1 MARYGPPLT
10 DQAWQP
16 FIWCLIVIVDFAGAL
31 AACRCGVVPVSATPA
46 VRPIPTLNPAKMIS
60 SRFIRKLP
68 SSFTELSTL
77 SDGAASE
84 CDLKV
89 HAGLPQGHCGFLRTA
104 RSGALCRLLPA
115 LESRAGRGRRE
126 PDAGVDYDAAGGERN
141 HRIKVEL
148 GHLGQLLGE
157 QRKPVQQV
165 DQRRRIG
172 CRCPA
177 EAGDEPPGLA
187 LLDELVRIDVC
198 ERSDPE
204 DGGADQL
211 REDAA
216 GTEGDEGAEDR
227 ILDDARKQLGTAGDH
242 RLHEDRRPDAFR
254 GGAN

>member
-77 SDGAASE
+77 SGGAASE

-104 RSGALCRLLPA
+104 RSGGLCPSRQGRFRLILTRQSRHGSRAARAGLCRLLPA
-115 LESRAGRGRRE
+115 LESRTERWRRE
-126 PDAGVDYDAAGGERN
+126 PDAGVG
-141 HRIKVEL
+141 
-148 GHLGQLLGE
+148 
-157 QRKPVQQV
+157 
-165 DQRRRIG
+165 
-172 CRCPA
+172 
-177 EAGDEPPGLA
+177 
-187 LLDELVRIDVC
+187 
-198 ERSDPE
+198 
-204 DGGADQL
+204 
-211 REDAA
+211 
-216 GTEGDEGAEDR
+216 
-227 ILDDARKQLGTAGDH
+227 
-242 RLHEDRRPDAFR
+242 
-254 GGAN
+254 